1 LKDRVTIRKNES
13 ALVPIIQTDIDAEK
27 VALWKSGL
35 GSARPL
41 RALWMTNSS
50 SLVLDGGSFSVVEGG
65 AFAGEGLV
73 EPIQPGEKRL
83 ISYAADLAMQ
93 VVAKPEGSSD
103 KITRVRVARGIM
115 IRTVESRQRIVYTV
129 RNEDVAARTLILEHP
144 VRIGWKLVS
153 DLKPE
158 EQSATAY
165 RFRVEVPSNET
176 KTFTVEET
184 RPVTSQF
191 ALTNLNQ
198 GALEMFV
205 TQRSLTSELEQSLRQ
220 ILAQKD
226 AVAKLDVDL
235 KLKQTAIQDIV
246 KDQDRLREDM
256 KALKGTPEEKAL
268 AQRYTG
274 ELNDQENQLAA
285 LRKDYAELQDKRKQ
299 AQQELDSTIEQ
310 LSFDIAM

>member
-1 LKDRVTIRKNES
+1 
-13 ALVPIIQTDIDAEK
+13 
-27 VALWKSGL
+27 
-35 GSARPL
+35 
-41 RALWMTNSS
+41 
-50 SLVLDGGSFSVVEGG
+50 
-65 AFAGEGLV
+65 
-73 EPIQPGEKRL
+73 
-83 ISYAADLAMQ
+83 
-93 VVAKPEGSSD
+93 
-103 KITRVRVARGIM
+103 
-115 IRTVESRQRIVYTV
+115 
-129 RNEDVAARTLILEHP
+129 
-144 VRIGWKLVS
+144 
-153 DLKPE
+153 
-158 EQSATAY
+158 
-165 RFRVEVPSNET
+165 
-176 KTFTVEET
+176 VEET